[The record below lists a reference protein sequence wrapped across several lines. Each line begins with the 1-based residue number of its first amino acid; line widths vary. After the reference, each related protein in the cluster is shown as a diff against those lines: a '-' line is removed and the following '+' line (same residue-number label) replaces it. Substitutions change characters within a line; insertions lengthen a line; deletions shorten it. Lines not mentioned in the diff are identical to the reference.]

1 MIVPGN
7 PDVAG
12 QAEVSGVA
20 YLDVATVELRK
31 AIRGACGISRR
42 LVMSDKDV
50 KKTEELKEKI
60 EKELD
65 QLLQKLEAGTI
76 DRNKLESGL
85 RKVQMDVKKMP
96 PHH

>member
-1 MIVPGN
+1 
-7 PDVAG
+7 
-12 QAEVSGVA
+12 
-20 YLDVATVELRK
+20 
-31 AIRGACGISRR
+31 
-42 LVMSDKDV
+42 MSDKDV
-50 KKTEELKEKI
+50 RKTEELKEKI

-85 RKVQMDVKKMP
+85 RKVQETVKRMP

>member
-1 MIVPGN
+1 
-7 PDVAG
+7 
-12 QAEVSGVA
+12 
-20 YLDVATVELRK
+20 
-31 AIRGACGISRR
+31 
-42 LVMSDKDV
+42 MSDKDV